1 MIKLGKDSIKEIEE
15 AIEVLE
21 FYGASIDWDNYGQI
35 VVYTNLT
42 RDKDDNLL
50 EMEEDDFG

>member
-15 AIEVLE
+15 AIGVLE
-21 FYGASIDWDNYGQI
+21 FYGASIDRDNYGQI

>member
-21 FYGASIDWDNYGQI
+21 FYGASIDWDNHGQM